1 MSCKKD
7 FERIYFRFAIWIS
20 LVLNCFYAGCSRE
33 DFCSGHY
40 ETGEA
45 FVMDSGDPAKGGCGW
60 LIQVNDSIFYPLNLE
75 ERFKADL
82 QPVKIGYENTNQ
94 IHQCGTGGG
103 YYSAITIFC
112 IKRLEIKNEVY
123 FLSESQMD
131 NVAMNMF
138 RLHSA
143 RVDGDSL
150 RLFVSFG
157 GGCRVHQF
165 RIWKL
170 PENSNESLK
179 TELLLAHDANGDG
192 CQALIWKNLAF
203 SLIPLRIRADREVT
217 FLLRGSP
224 EMSGYFGQYV
234 YKY

>member
-1 MSCKKD
+1 MSYKKD
-7 FERIYFRFAIWIS
+7 NQRIYLRFAIWIS
-20 LVLNCFYAGCSRE
+20 LVLVCISDSCSME
-33 DFCSGHY
+33 DFCSGSYDLY
-40 ETGEA
+40 EA
-45 FVMDSGDPAKGGCGW
+45 LVLDSGEPGDGGCGW
-60 LIQVNDSIFYPLNLE
+60 LIQVNDSIFYPLSLA
-75 ERFKADL
+75 ERFKVDL
-82 QPVKIGYENTNQ
+82 QPVKIGYEKTNQ

-103 YYSAITIFC
+103 YFSAITIFC
-112 IKRLEIKNEVY
+112 IKPLEIKNEVS

-131 NVAMNMF
+131 NVAMDMF

-150 RLFVSFG
+150 RLFVSYG
-157 GGCRVHQF
+157 GGCAAHQF
-165 RIWKL
+165 RLWKL
-170 PENSNESLK
+170 PGKSHG
-179 TELLLAHDANGDG
+179 TATHELLLSHDANGDG
-192 CQALIWKNLAF
+192 CQSLIWKNLAF